1 MTLCALKWGDI
12 IAELFQFM
20 RPRLSMTIWAV
31 KQADTVA
38 TLSQIKRP
46 RLSEAIPTLKRENH
60 AMPKPISIYKNP
72 VHE

>member
-1 MTLCALKWGDI
+1 
-12 IAELFQFM
+12 M